1 MELQID
7 KTKTI
12 KSIQEEFENIFPC
25 LKLEFYNQNHSQG
38 EGSPKK
44 DTLNN
49 SLTIKEVQKKHEF
62 SDTIIINELMKV
74 VELEHAF
81 ANKLGLSVQ
90 VFRKSG
96 KLWLQTTATDN
107 WTLAKQN
114 EVAMEK
120 TDPSDDTLPD
130 PMDRQELE

>member
-1 MELQID
+1 MEIQID

-12 KSIQEEFENIFPC
+12 KSIQEEFQKNFPC
-25 LKLEFYNQNHSQG
+25 LKLEFYSQGHSQG
-38 EGSPKK
+38 EGSSMK
-44 DTLNN
+44 DTLNSN
-49 SLTIKEVQKKHEF
+49 LTIEEVQKKHEF
-62 SDTIIINELMKV
+62 SDTMIINELMKV
-74 VELEHAF
+74 GELEDAF
-81 ANKLGLSVQ
+81 ANKFSLSVQ

-96 KLWLQTTATDN
+96 KLWLQTTTTDN

-120 TDPSDDTLPD
+120 TEINEDSLPD